1 MGGITNHSR
10 HVRYRIPE
18 CEERYETVKRH
29 ESALARMSRDDSYRI
44 ELPVVIRQPL
54 IEVEDYAAQS

>member
-10 HVRYRIPE
+10 HVRYRVPE

-29 ESALARMSRDDSYRI
+29 GSALARMSRDDSYHI
-44 ELPVVIRQPL
+44 ELPVVIKQPL
-54 IEVEDYAAQS
+54 IEIEDYEAQS